1 MEEDILIID
10 KNTRNEKIK
19 NFFITNK
26 KKIIISISIIILI
39 IFGYFAYEDFND
51 KKRIKIAEKYNSAT
65 INFISGD
72 KTNVK
77 SELIEIINEKD
88 ATYSPLALYFII
100 DNSIDASNEKI
111 NQYFDVLIKE
121 VKLDKEIKNL
131 IIFKKSLYNSDFE
144 TENNLLSI
152 LNPLINSKSVWK
164 SHALYLMAEFFYYK
178 DQKQKAKEF
187 YNQIIKLEN
196 ANENIIF
203 EAQKKLNR
211 DFSE

>member
-39 IFGYFAYEDFND
+39 IFGYFAYEDFDD

>member
-19 NFFITNK
+19 NFFINNK

>member
-1 MEEDILIID
+1 
-10 KNTRNEKIK
+10 
-19 NFFITNK
+19 
-26 KKIIISISIIILI
+26 
-39 IFGYFAYEDFND
+39 
-51 KKRIKIAEKYNSAT
+51 
-65 INFISGD
+65 
-72 KTNVK
+72 
-77 SELIEIINEKD
+77 LIEIINEKD